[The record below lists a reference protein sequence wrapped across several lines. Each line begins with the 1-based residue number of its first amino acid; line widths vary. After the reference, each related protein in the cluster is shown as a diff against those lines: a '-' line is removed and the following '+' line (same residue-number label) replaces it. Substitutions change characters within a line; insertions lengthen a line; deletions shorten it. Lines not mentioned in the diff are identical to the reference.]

1 MEPIPKPLLRRLVL
15 TFLAGGGC
23 FLIGLVFFL
32 REGDMPFFTLSILLF
47 LFSCWKGILLFLQVE
62 KKAYTVLEGI
72 CTDVRMN
79 LLGSTQYICLSDA
92 EGNEHC
98 LVIGKDHKIRTGLSY
113 RFYFRDSDG
122 ISPGRNPLLKK
133 ALLTDNLLGVEGTAA
148 GPSALDEDQKTA

>member
-1 MEPIPKPLLRRLVL
+1 MEHIPKPLFRRLLL

-23 FLIGLVFFL
+23 FLIGLIFFL
-32 REGDMPFFTLSILLF
+32 RGGDIPFFTLSILLF
-47 LFSCWKGILLFLQVE
+47 LLSCGKGSLLLLLLR
-62 KKAYTVLEGI
+62 KKAYIMLEGI

-98 LVIGKDHKIRTGLSY
+98 LVIGKGHQIRAGCSY
-113 RFYFRDSDG
+113 RFYFRNPDG

-133 ALLTDNLLGVEGTAA
+133 ALLTDNLLGVE
-148 GPSALDEDQKTA
+148 EK

>member
-1 MEPIPKPLLRRLVL
+1 
-15 TFLAGGGC
+15 
-23 FLIGLVFFL
+23 
-32 REGDMPFFTLSILLF
+32 
-47 LFSCWKGILLFLQVE
+47 
-62 KKAYTVLEGI
+62 
-72 CTDVRMN
+72 MN

-98 LVIGKDHKIRTGLSY
+98 LVIGKDHKIRIGLSY

>member
-47 LFSCWKGILLFLQVE
+47 LFSCGKGILLFLQVE

-72 CTDVRMN
+72 CTVAQQCQDLLLHRLQ
-79 LLGSTQYICLSDA
+79 LLGM
-92 EGNEHC
+92 EHRQ
-98 LVIGKDHKIRTGLSY
+98 GFPEREPAAKDEL
-113 RFYFRDSDG
+113 
-122 ISPGRNPLLKK
+122 
-133 ALLTDNLLGVEGTAA
+133 
-148 GPSALDEDQKTA
+148 

>member
-1 MEPIPKPLLRRLVL
+1 MGHIPKPLFWRLLL

-23 FLIGLVFFL
+23 FLIGFIFFL
-32 REGDMPFFTLSILLF
+32 REGDMPFFALSILLF
-47 LFSCWKGILLFLQVE
+47 LFSCGKDILFFLQVK

-72 CTDVRMN
+72 CMDVRMN
-79 LLGSTQYICLSDA
+79 LLGGTQNISLADA

-98 LVIGKDHKIRTGLSY
+98 LVIGKDHKIRTGYSY

-133 ALLTDNLLGVEGTAA
+133 ALLTDNLLGVE
-148 GPSALDEDQKTA
+148 EMK